1 MELKFRIGDSK
12 VLESRETVD
21 GTMIRRRRV
30 SSDGHRFTT
39 YERIELP
46 QLTVCKRSG
55 NKEVF
60 DRDKL
65 LLAVKRSVGK
75 FFNSELELEDVVN
88 RASDILYSYNTDQI
102 TSKQIGE
109 AVLDVLAE
117 VNEVA
122 YVRFASVFREFKTLE
137 DFENILKEQRDQH
150 QQITNSESVP
160 QSSHQGTIAGGKSP
174 SGPIDKKH
182 RR

>member
-1 MELKFRIGDSK
+1 
-12 VLESRETVD
+12 
-21 GTMIRRRRV
+21 MIRRRRE

-39 YERIELP
+39 YERIEMP
-46 QLTVCKRSG
+46 PLTVLKRNG
-55 NKEVF
+55 NKEIY

-65 LLAVKRSVGK
+65 LLAVRRSVGK
-75 FFNSELELEDVVN
+75 FFNSELEVEAVVSQ
-88 RASDILYSYNTDQI
+88 ASDILYAYGTDEI

-137 DFENILKEQRDQH
+137 DFENILKEQ
-150 QQITNSESVP
+150 
-160 QSSHQGTIAGGKSP
+160 
-174 SGPIDKKH
+174 KKKK
-182 RR
+182 

>member
-1 MELKFRIGDSK
+1 MERQFRIGDSK

-21 GTMIRRRRV
+21 GKMIRRRRE

-39 YERIELP
+39 YERIEMP
-46 QLTVCKRSG
+46 PLTVTKRSG
-55 NKEVF
+55 NKEIF

-65 LLAVKRSVGK
+65 LLAVRRSVGK
-75 FFNSELELEDVVN
+75 FFNSELEVEDVVN
-88 RASDILYSYNTDQI
+88 RASDILFSYNTEEI

-109 AVLDVLAE
+109 AVLDVLAD

-137 DFENILKEQRDQH
+137 DFENILREQ
-150 QQITNSESVP
+150 
-160 QSSHQGTIAGGKSP
+160 
-174 SGPIDKKH
+174 KKKK
-182 RR
+182 R